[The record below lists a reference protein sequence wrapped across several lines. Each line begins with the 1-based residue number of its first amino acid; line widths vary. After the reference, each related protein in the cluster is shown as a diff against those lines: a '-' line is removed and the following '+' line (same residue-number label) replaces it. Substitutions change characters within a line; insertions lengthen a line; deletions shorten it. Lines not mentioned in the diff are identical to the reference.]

1 MRGYFLCRF
10 ERVFFLLLF
19 INFKKKEEI
28 KEKKNDASVFY
39 AFNSIKIRT

>member
-28 KEKKNDASVFY
+28 KEKKTTRLFSMLL
-39 AFNSIKIRT
+39 TQ